1 MLPISQVM
9 NVMGIITRSRF
20 IAMTL
25 FMMRLLEPRV
35 KLEINPF
42 IIAPQE

>member
-20 IAMTL
+20 TAMTL
-25 FMMRLLEPRV
+25 FMMRLLV